1 MTLTGRS
8 IAANVETS
16 SLTSELKQ
24 RLAQQIHQ
32 PTDNI
37 SDDQLVAAILLE
49 APVVADCATVTRQT
63 ERVPERV
70 AYVVLSQS
78 SSPKHLHAHL
88 QAVLPEALL
97 PKAYVFLSAL
107 PRTAV
112 GQVDEP
118 ALASLAVLDS
128 DLVNRWETALQSL
141 PEIEQVAVVI
151 QDLAESSPPL
161 HLSDLLPNW
170 TTEPIAD
177 PAESEPALETNSG
190 AGEQREILAIAHGG
204 TLPTE
209 PDAPTVL
216 QEILRRV
223 ASQELGE
230 QIVYLQADGSELT
243 QSYGSLLA
251 AAERI
256 LAGLR
261 KLGLQ
266 PQNKVILQLELP
278 QDILAAFWGCILGGF
293 IPVIMAVAPT
303 YREANSAVDKLCN
316 VWKLLDQP
324 LILTSEALRESVQ
337 SLAQWLPA
345 EGFQVSVI
353 ETLQAHDP
361 DASHHPSQPEDIA
374 FFNLTSG
381 STGMPKC
388 ISLTHKNLIARARGT
403 NLLNRH
409 DRDDVILNWLPFDHI
424 GSISDWHIRCIEL
437 GCRLIYASKEF
448 VLGRPLNWMDLI
460 DRYRITHSWAPNFA
474 YALVNDA
481 LKQEPKQAWD
491 LTCVKSLLTAGEAVS
506 SKAVEDFIENLAVY
520 GFKTTAIRPAFGMAE
535 MGSGITYGQP
545 TDAAPLIRHVV
556 DKSSLQ
562 GRLRRVSA
570 NHSNCTT
577 FTDLGPVIPGVSIRI
592 VDGENSLLLED
603 TIGYLQVKGDAVFP
617 GYYQNPEVNQEVF
630 LADGWFNTGDLGF
643 ISNGHLV
650 VTGRAKE
657 TIIINGANYY
667 NHEIEAVVEAVE
679 GVEVSYTAACAVR
692 GVGGA
697 TEKLAI
703 FFSPTWSDRPDG
715 ILNSSQHAAK
725 ERLTELIKT
734 IRQTVVSKIGLNP
747 DFLLPLPKT
756 AIPKTAIGKIQ
767 RSQLSKQF
775 EAGNFDPILKQVD
788 ILLVNANTLPDWF
801 FRKIWRPKAI
811 APAALRASGGTI
823 LVFADSSGLGERV
836 CDQLNRDRHDT
847 LPAHSRCI
855 QVEVGSRFEKL
866 ENDSTSVDLIR
877 YQIDPKNPVHYQQL
891 LESLAEATLP
901 ITQVLHLWSY
911 TAETAIS
918 SPAELEATLDRGV
931 YSVLFLLQALAAF
944 QAGEHTI
951 RLLVVANHVQPISP
965 KDSVAAAKAPVLGL
979 LKVAAQE
986 MSWLDCRHLDLD
998 SSQTEENA
1006 ALILQELQNVQV
1018 ERELA
1023 YRHGQRLVPR
1033 LEKVDWSQLPRQP
1046 IPFKPGGLYLLS
1058 GGLGGI
1064 GVEIAR
1070 YLLQT
1075 YNARLLLIGRTPL
1088 PEKSTWSRYLNDH
1101 QDEIARRIA
1110 AFQSLENLGGAVSYA
1125 AVDLGELE
1133 ALQNLVEQAKSQW
1146 QCDLDGIIHLAGS
1159 ASERLC
1165 VEETRDRFAET
1176 LRPKVL
1182 GTWTLHQLLQDKP
1195 GSLFLSFSSVNG
1207 FFGGTGTSAYAAA
1220 NCFLEAFAH
1229 AQRDQN
1235 SLQSYCYAWSMW
1247 DEVGMSRGYLMKE
1260 FSRAQGYYPISV
1272 QKGLHSLL
1280 GGLHHGQ
1287 GHLLIGLDES
1297 KRRIQ
1302 QSVESSIAPLQTLAA
1317 YFTTNS
1323 EPGVAERLNTLLVRD
1338 RFNTP
1343 SVCHFQPL
1351 QALPLTSGGEIDR
1364 EQLAIMGQRSTS
1376 EQIKPRTELEQE
1388 IAGIW
1393 QEILGVSQ
1401 VGVQD
1406 NFFELGGSSLQ
1417 AARVFA
1423 EIDRIFGKNLPLATL
1438 FEAPTVEQ
1446 LARLLSEGGEAGL
1459 WSTVVAVQPNGSQ
1472 PPLFCIH
1479 GAGGNVLMYRR
1490 LVEYLGSDQPLYGIQ
1505 PQGLDGNETPID
1517 RLQEMAATYVQA
1529 MREFQ
1534 PQGPYF
1540 LAGLSVGGAI
1550 AFEMAQILR
1559 AQGQQVGILV
1569 LIDALGPGYPKLLPV
1584 FPRLMS
1590 LLPFVAVQFPK
1601 RALVRASRLLQ
1612 RGGKRGATTQGTTD
1626 LGSQKDQ
1633 YLAKGQMVAQLERS
1647 VTASKPESTTR
1658 KNRSLTSRLGSLSLQ
1673 IYKYSPWAFIVPRFF
1688 LDSGNA
1694 LPSSH
1699 LQQIQAANVKAM
1711 LAYRPEVYPGQLVLF
1726 RASHQPPG
1734 CYSDPTLGWGQVVTG
1749 EIETFD
1755 VPGFHG
1761 ERLLY
1766 TPKSL
1771 QVLGTQLKACLVK
1784 AQQAVQAMNQS

>member
-1 MTLTGRS
+1 
-8 IAANVETS
+8 
-16 SLTSELKQ
+16 
-24 RLAQQIHQ
+24 
-32 PTDNI
+32 
-37 SDDQLVAAILLE
+37 
-49 APVVADCATVTRQT
+49 
-63 ERVPERV
+63 
-70 AYVVLSQS
+70 
-78 SSPKHLHAHL
+78 
-88 QAVLPEALL
+88 
-97 PKAYVFLSAL
+97 
-107 PRTAV
+107 
-112 GQVDEP
+112 
-118 ALASLAVLDS
+118 
-128 DLVNRWETALQSL
+128 
-141 PEIEQVAVVI
+141 
-151 QDLAESSPPL
+151 
-161 HLSDLLPNW
+161 
-170 TTEPIAD
+170 
-177 PAESEPALETNSG
+177 
-190 AGEQREILAIAHGG
+190 
-204 TLPTE
+204 
-209 PDAPTVL
+209 
-216 QEILRRV
+216 
-223 ASQELGE
+223 
-230 QIVYLQADGSELT
+230 
-243 QSYGSLLA
+243 
-251 AAERI
+251 
-256 LAGLR
+256 
-261 KLGLQ
+261 
-266 PQNKVILQLELP
+266 LQLELP

-293 IPVIMAVAPT
+293 IPVIMGVAPT

-316 VWKLLDQP
+316 VWNLLDQP
-324 LILTSEALRESVQ
+324 LILTHEALRESVQ
-337 SLAQWLPA
+337 QLTQWLPLA
-345 EGFQVSVI
+345 GLRVSAI
-353 ETLQAHDP
+353 ETLKANDP
-361 DASHHPSQPEDIA
+361 DVSHYPSQPEDIA

-388 ISLTHKNLIARARGT
+388 ISLTHRNLIARARGT
-403 NLLNRH
+403 NVLNRH

-481 LKQEPKQAWD
+481 LKQAPKQAWD
-491 LTCVKSLLTAGEAVS
+491 LSCVKSLLTAGEAVS
-506 SKAVEDFIENLAVY
+506 SKAVEDFIENLAAY
-520 GFKTTAIRPAFGMAE
+520 GFKQTAIRPAFGMAE

-545 TDAAPLIRHVV
+545 TDEAPLTRHVV
-556 DKSSLQ
+556 DKSSLH
-562 GRLRRVSA
+562 GRIRRVRA
-570 NHSNCTT
+570 NHPNCTT

-592 VDGENSLLLED
+592 VDSENSLLLED
-603 TIGYLQVKGDAVFP
+603 TIGYLQVKGDAVSP
-617 GYYQNPEVNQEVF
+617 GYYKNPEVNQEVF

-667 NHEIEAVVEAVE
+667 NHEIEAAVEAVE

-692 GVGGA
+692 GMGSA

-703 FFSPTWSDRPDG
+703 FFSPAGVDRPD
-715 ILNSSQHAAK
+715 
-725 ERLTELIKT
+725 ERLDSGKRAAADRLAELIKT

-775 EAGNFDPILKQVD
+775 EAGDFSPILKQVD
-788 ILLVNANTLPDWF
+788 ILLENANTLPDWF
-801 FRKIWRPKAI
+801 FRKLWRPKSI
-811 APAALRASGGTI
+811 LPAALRAPTGTT
-823 LVFADSSGLGERV
+823 LVFTDTVGLGERV
-836 CDQLNRDRHDT
+836 CHQLNRDRGDST

-855 QVEVGSRFEKL
+855 QVEVGSGFEKL
-866 ENDSTSVDLIR
+866 EHDSTSADLIR
-877 YQIDPKNPVHYQQL
+877 YQIDPKNPSHYQQL
-891 LESLAEATLP
+891 LEALAEAAPP
-901 ITQVLHLWSY
+901 ITQVLHLWTY
-911 TAETAIS
+911 TAEKEVIS
-918 SPAELEATLDRGV
+918 SPAELDAALDRGV

-944 QAGEHTI
+944 QKGDHTV
-951 RLLVVANHVQPISP
+951 RLLVAANEVQPTAP
-965 KDSVAAAKAPVLGL
+965 EDNVAAAKAPILGL
-979 LKVAAQE
+979 LKAAVQE
-986 MSWLDCRHLDLD
+986 LSWLDCRHLDLG
-998 SSQTEENA
+998 SSQAEETA
-1006 ALILQELQNVQV
+1006 TLILQELQHVQS
-1018 ERELA
+1018 EREVA
-1023 YRHGQRLVPR
+1023 YRNGQRLVPR
-1033 LEKVDWSQLPRQP
+1033 LEKADWSQLPRQP
-1046 IPFKPGGLYLLS
+1046 LPFKQGGLYLLS

-1075 YNARLLLIGRTPL
+1075 YSARLLLIGRTPL
-1088 PEKSTWSRYLNDH
+1088 PEKSTWNRYLDDP
-1101 QDEIARRIA
+1101 QDAIAQRIA

-1125 AVDLGELE
+1125 AVDIGELE
-1133 ALQNLVEQAKSQW
+1133 PLQHIVEQAKSRW
-1146 QCDLDGIIHLAGS
+1146 GCELDGVIHLAGS
-1159 ASERLC
+1159 AAERLC
-1165 VEETRDRFAET
+1165 IEETRDRFAET

-1182 GTWTLHQLLQDKP
+1182 GAWTLHQLLQDKP
-1195 GSLFLSFSSVNG
+1195 NSLFLSFSSVNG

-1220 NCFLEAFAH
+1220 NCFLEAFSH
-1229 AQRDQN
+1229 AQRHQG
-1235 SLQSYCYAWSMW
+1235 SLQSYCYAWSLW
-1247 DEVGMSRGYLMKE
+1247 DEVGMSRGYPMKE
-1260 FSRAQGYYPISV
+1260 FSRAQGYYPISI
-1272 QKGLHSLL
+1272 QKGLHSML

-1287 GHLLIGLDES
+1287 GHLLIGLDQS
-1297 KRRIQ
+1297 KRSIQ
-1302 QSVESSIAPLQTLAA
+1302 QSVESAIAPLQTLAA
-1317 YFTTNS
+1317 YLTTNS
-1323 EPGVAERLNTLLVRD
+1323 EQEVAERLNTLLVHD

-1343 SVCHFQPL
+1343 SLCQFHSL
-1351 QALPLTSGGEIDR
+1351 QELPLTRSGEVDR
-1364 EQLAIMGQRSTS
+1364 EQLAVMGRRSTT
-1376 EQIKPRTELEQE
+1376 EQIKPRTELEQQL
-1388 IAGIW
+1388 AGIW
-1393 QEILGVSQ
+1393 QDILGMSQ
-1401 VGVQD
+1401 IGVQD

-1459 WSTVVAVQPNGSQ
+1459 WSTVVAVQPHGSK

-1559 AQGQQVGILV
+1559 TQGQSVGILA
-1569 LIDALGPGYPKLLPV
+1569 LIDSLGPGYPKLLPV
-1584 FPRLMS
+1584 IPRLLS
-1590 LLPFVAVQFPK
+1590 LLPFMAVQFPK
-1601 RALVRASRLLQ
+1601 RAWVRVSRLMQ
-1612 RGGKRGATTQGTTD
+1612 RGAKPGAKSAQDATD
-1626 LGSQKDQ
+1626 LSAQKERRLTNDQ
-1633 YLAKGQMVAQLERS
+1633 MAAPIASS
-1647 VTASKPESTTR
+1647 VTANKPEPIVNR
-1658 KNRSLTSRLGSLSLQ
+1658 NRSIASRLGSLSLQ

-1699 LQQIQAANVKAM
+1699 LQQVQEANVKAM
-1711 LAYRPEVYPGQLVLF
+1711 LAYRPQVYPGQVTLF

-1734 CYSDPTLGWGQVVTG
+1734 CYADPTLGWGQVVTG
-1749 EIETFD
+1749 SIETFD

-1784 AQQAVQAMNQS
+1784 AQQAPQAMNQP